1 MPFGRS
7 AIIFATGCQVF
18 AIIIKRCK
26 RYSSVFN
33 GIHNAIAFIRAFF
46 YQHIFFCSETIPPC
60 FIFVCQIA
68 SVNSTFTQC
77 GDWNSR
83 GRRSEKVITS
93 RIPFCLSSVGTIA
106 SPSGERRIGYQL
118 FVNFWRDLRP
128 PTLAFRYW
136 EIRKLT
142 GRVVTRAACTVAVV
156 DKRW

>member
-1 MPFGRS
+1 MQ
-7 AIIFATGCQVF
+7 TVL
-18 AIIIKRCK
+18 
-26 RYSSVFN
+26 
-33 GIHNAIAFIRAFF
+33 AIAFIRAFF

-60 FIFVCQIA
+60 FIFACQIA
-68 SVNSTFTQC
+68 SVNSTFTQL

-142 GRVVTRAACTVAVV
+142 GRSYPCRVYCRSRRQTLVTLSDELHRALVPTQ
-156 DKRW
+156 RG